1 MRGEYNTTGIVI
13 NFITYFLA
21 ASKLLYLEKEYRMEG
36 NLKKQKK
43 KKKPTLVIF

>member
-21 ASKLLYLEKEYRMEG
+21 ASKLLYLEKEYCMEG
-36 NLKKQKK
+36 NLKKKK
-43 KKKPTLVIF
+43 KKNPKLVIF